1 MLLQAEKMHKT
12 TTISLKIV
20 RSVNFSQLEI
30 SHVINGPTAKN
41 QHRCRGHLYAQN
53 IHYVTRDSNGETIHS
68 GIKYQSVLK
77 DQTREITMFTQN
89 ANSSD
94 YCDGEKRC
102 LLHALVNISHPFSG
116 KFFKNILKQNKTSL
130 HIDLKS

>member
-1 MLLQAEKMHKT
+1 M
-12 TTISLKIV
+12 
-20 RSVNFSQLEI
+20 
-30 SHVINGPTAKN
+30 INGPTAKN
-41 QHRCRGHLYAQN
+41 QHRCRGPLYAQN

-77 DQTREITMFTQN
+77 AKTREITMFTQN

-116 KFFKNILKQNKTSL
+116 IFFQKNVETKHHYILP
-130 HIDLKS
+130 